1 LKIGPHLPKLLS
13 NIKWLTFLSHC
24 IGLYVHKGLRLLY
37 TDKHYLLTYLLKQI
51 SRMTLV
57 SLNILCHIVSL
68 TPFVGLQ

>member
-1 LKIGPHLPKLLS
+1 
-13 NIKWLTFLSHC
+13 
-24 IGLYVHKGLRLLY
+24 VHKGLRMLY
-37 TDKHYLLTYLLKQI
+37 ADKHYLLTYLLTYLLKQI